1 MIMGMLSWLMNLG
14 FAGGTAYTPPTVW
27 FRVDCGTLFTA
38 GAVGGQDFVAGS
50 RCGSISH
57 GA

>member
-14 FAGGTAYTPPTVW
+14 FAGGGVYTPPTVW
-27 FRVDCGTLFTA
+27 FRVDCGTMFTA
-38 GAVGGQDFVAGS
+38 GSVVGQVFVAGA